1 MATLFIADLHLQT
14 EEPAI
19 TAGFLRFLRGEAKSA
34 DALYILGDLFEA
46 WIGDDDPNPL
56 HREIAA
62 AIKVLVDSGVPCYFI
77 HGNRDFLIGQRYAR
91 ESGMTLLPEEQVLNL
106 YGRNILIM
114 HGDTLCT
121 DDTGYLA
128 FRAKVHTPWIQK
140 VFLALPLFIRNRIA
154 ARMRAGSKAANSS
167 KSMTIMDVNPQAV
180 VKVME
185 KHRVQ
190 WLIHGHTHR
199 PDVHSLIAN
208 GEPAHRFRRLA
219 QRRIDGQS
227 YAGRCR
233 TDRLPVLTPPRL
245 FAHFPTTQPFSL
257 PVLHAILCALE
268 SSVFRTTGVL
278 RRMSSRNNP
287 ARVAIVMGSKSDWA
301 TMQFAAEIFEILN
314 VPHHVEVVSAHR
326 TPDKLFSFA
335 ESAEENGY
343 EVIIAG
349 AGGAAHL
356 PGMIAAKTLVP
367 VLGVPVQ
374 SAALSGVDSLYSIV
388 QMPRGIPVGTL
399 AIGKAG
405 AANAALLAAQ
415 ILATHDKDLHQ
426 RLAEWRK
433 AQTDEVLD
441 NPDPR
446 GAA

>member
-56 HREIAA
+56 HREMAA
-62 AIKVLVDSGVPCYFI
+62 AIKALVDSGVPCYFI
-77 HGNRDFLIGQRYAR
+77 HGNRDFLSGQRYAR
-91 ESGMTLLPEEQVLNL
+91 ESGMTLLPAEQVLDL

-199 PDVHSLIAN
+199 PDMHSLIAN
-208 GEPAHRFRRLA
+208 GEPAHR
-219 QRRIDGQS
+219 
-227 YAGRCR
+227 
-233 TDRLPVLTPPRL
+233 V
-245 FAHFPTTQPFSL
+245 
-257 PVLHAILCALE
+257 
-268 SSVFRTTGVL
+268 
-278 RRMSSRNNP
+278 
-287 ARVAIVMGSKSDWA
+287 
-301 TMQFAAEIFEILN
+301 
-314 VPHHVEVVSAHR
+314 
-326 TPDKLFSFA
+326 
-335 ESAEENGY
+335 
-343 EVIIAG
+343 
-349 AGGAAHL
+349 
-356 PGMIAAKTLVP
+356 
-367 VLGVPVQ
+367 VLGAWHSEGSMVKVTPE
-374 SAALSGVDSLYSIV
+374 GVELIAF
-388 QMPRGIPVGTL
+388 PF
-399 AIGKAG
+399 
-405 AANAALLAAQ
+405 
-415 ILATHDKDLHQ
+415 
-426 RLAEWRK
+426 
-433 AQTDEVLD
+433 
-441 NPDPR
+441 
-446 GAA
+446 